1 MMKKL
6 HTIACGLPLFGLL
19 LWPMSV
25 RAQQEM
31 PLEERI
37 KVLDQLKVEDAKA
50 DSAAMGLTL
59 QKTATQLEKLELPR
73 SPYSWMP

>member
-1 MMKKL
+1 
-6 HTIACGLPLFGLL
+6 
-19 LWPMSV
+19 MSV